1 MTVRVTT
8 AIRPPAL
15 SVGTVVTGS
24 IQNRTIRATQTASQQ
39 IVASAA
45 RAATITHTTVPII
58 HRPVAIAQPRAVAS
72 TTAQSVRMQ
81 PPVIRLSPPV
91 AVVRSPYLA
100 EVPRSMVSEA
110 DTATRVLSSLSFVSA
125 SLAPSAPIIVSIP
138 AVSTLLST
146 PLGTMSI
153 SSASIVI
160 PVAPPVTVRPTM
172 TTMVSPVSFFS
183 PTIPVVGLASNVREL
198 TPILQPTSMVASV
211 ARPASPQII
220 TVITSSL
227 IPIAAGGAAPIIGP
241 TELHTGSMLYSGSFA
256 IGSDVYNL
264 DTPSD
269 DLRSFNGELISSF
282 DQLGSSTALPECEL
296 IALIKTNNKVVVAF
310 RLGSYDQ
317 FSIRIWDM
325 FFDKKVFYNGFT
337 TIDLRGD
344 YLTTDFLTGAPLMSA
359 PSDVLSFTRNQA
371 KSGAQRNKDILKRNG
386 INIDLNYVITGD
398 DIDNKNKAKKLLE
411 IGVFD
416 YNFNSH
422 IQQNTIF
429 VHKIY
434 GILLAA
440 AAGMVV
446 ASVAIAA
453 RPGG

>member
-1 MTVRVTT
+1 
-8 AIRPPAL
+8 
-15 SVGTVVTGS
+15 
-24 IQNRTIRATQTASQQ
+24 
-39 IVASAA
+39 
-45 RAATITHTTVPII
+45 
-58 HRPVAIAQPRAVAS
+58 
-72 TTAQSVRMQ
+72 
-81 PPVIRLSPPV
+81 
-91 AVVRSPYLA
+91 
-100 EVPRSMVSEA
+100 
-110 DTATRVLSSLSFVSA
+110 
-125 SLAPSAPIIVSIP
+125 
-138 AVSTLLST
+138 
-146 PLGTMSI
+146 
-153 SSASIVI
+153 
-160 PVAPPVTVRPTM
+160 
-172 TTMVSPVSFFS
+172 MVSPVSFFS